1 MLKLLF
7 NSLLMRE
14 PVDFTSSSKKNYSQ
28 TRDAEMNQFHQFIQ
42 SLSHV
47 QLFETPWTAVRQVS
61 LSITYSQSL
70 LRLMSI
76 ESVMLS
82 NHLILCRPLLL
93 PPWIFPSIRSCHM
106 SQFFESEGQSIGLSA
121 SASVL
126 PMNIQDWFPLGWT
139 SWISLQSKELATVT
153 VQKYN
158 FLMLSFLYSPTLTP
172 YMTTAKTISLI
183 RRTFVG
189 KVMSLPLICCLG

>member
-28 TRDAEMNQFHQFIQ
+28 TRDAEMNQFSQFVQ

-47 QLFETPWTAVRQVS
+47 QLFETSWTAVRQVS

-70 LRLMSI
+70 LKLMSI
-76 ESVMLS
+76 ESVMLF

-93 PPWIFPSIRSCHM
+93 PPWIFPSIRSCRM
-106 SQFFESEGQSIGLSA
+106 SQFFESEGQSIGVSA

-139 SWISLQSKELATVT
+139 SWISLQSKELATVFTNIT
-153 VQKYN
+153 VQKYKL
-158 FLMLSFLYSPTLTP
+158 FDAQLSLQSNSHTHTWLLQKP
-172 YMTTAKTISLI
+172 YLWLDGPLLAK
-183 RRTFVG
+183 
-189 KVMSLPLICCLG
+189 